1 MGELTMMMRTA
12 ARESSDLSMR
22 AGINKSTTRLKG
34 TYLEEAE
41 EIDPMRNDYNEN

>member
-1 MGELTMMMRTA
+1 MMMRTA

-34 TYLEEAE
+34 TYLEIE
-41 EIDPMRNDYNEN
+41 PMRNDYNEN